1 MRVFF
6 LFLLGSILLTCESV
20 PNATATA
27 TQTPV
32 IQSKDSTLIK
42 RIERNNRAPISM
54 DEIRSPSNASSL
66 PGLSASAV
74 QEKIKSPFSVYKEGS
89 YTVISPDGLKMRGGP
104 SLDADVV
111 GVIPYLDV
119 VSIVDLHNVVRDT
132 LNKNDKYLGYSHAH
146 FDKNITGDWVKINY
160 GGIESFVF
168 SAYLIK
174 GAPDWGGYPWKN
186 KNYAINSIS
195 KDCILELHENPDM
208 NWYGIFKKEDGFIL
222 EPISIS
228 YRVLYE
234 PNMLSNCI
242 VNAMPNKGLGLCFGT
257 MKKMKTQRIEMRGSG
272 IKLEY
277 DSLFQPQHARIRDAC
292 AEKLKAL
299 NFEVYKTKNADG
311 FGLILSDG
319 DRQQYLE
326 KDLNLEHCWPA
337 TIYLVGDIDQDGQMD
352 YYINYISHDSIGDA
366 VLYLSS
372 EARSGE
378 IVRPVAINQV
388 GYCC

>member
-6 LFLLGSILLTCESV
+6 LILLGSILLTCESV
-20 PNATATA
+20 PIATRNQVPAEL
-27 TQTPV
+27 
-32 IQSKDSTLIK
+32 SKDSTLEK
-42 RIERNNRAPISM
+42 RIERNSKAPISM
-54 DEIRSPSNASSL
+54 DEITVPSNVSSL
-66 PGLSASAV
+66 PGLGAAAV
-74 QEKIKSPFSVYKEGS
+74 HEKIRPPFSVYKEGP
-89 YTVISPDGLKMRGGP
+89 YTVISPDGLKMRSGP
-104 SLDADVV
+104 SLDADEV

-119 VSIVDLHNVVRDT
+119 VSIVDLDNVVRDT
-132 LNKNDKYLGYSHAH
+132 LHKNEKYLGYSHAH

-160 GGIESFVF
+160 EGHESYVF

-174 GAPDWGGYPWKN
+174 GVPSWGGHPWRD
-186 KNYAINSIS
+186 KNYAINTIS
-195 KDCILELHENPDM
+195 KDCILELHEKPDM
-208 NWYGIFKKEDGFIL
+208 NWYGVFKKEDGFFL
-222 EPISIS
+222 EPINIS
-228 YRVLYE
+228 YRVLHE

-257 MKKMKTQRIEMRGSG
+257 MKEVKTQRIEMRGSG

-277 DSLFQPQHARIRDAC
+277 DSLSQPRHARIRDAC
-292 AEKLKAL
+292 AEKLKDL

-311 FGLILSDG
+311 FGLILTNG
-319 DRQQYLE
+319 DKNQYLE

-352 YYINYISHDSIGDA
+352 YYINYISHDSLGDA

-372 EARSGE
+372 EARPGE
-378 IVRPVAINQV
+378 VVRPVAINQV